1 VSAEVGRVD
10 TGTVTEFDAKR
21 GLGIVEH
28 ADGRRF
34 RFHCI
39 QIADG
44 TRTIA
49 VGTPVTYEL
58 APGPLGEWEA
68 TAIDRA

>member
-1 VSAEVGRVD
+1 ME
-10 TGTVTEFDAKR
+10 TGTVIEFDATR

-34 RFHCI
+34 RFHCT

-44 TRTIA
+44 TRTIP
-49 VGTPVTYEL
+49 VGATVTFDL

-68 TAIDRA
+68 STVVCAS

>member
-1 VSAEVGRVD
+1 VE

-21 GLGIVEH
+21 GLGVVEH

-34 RFHCI
+34 LFHCT

-44 TRTIA
+44 TRTVP
-49 VGTPVTYEL
+49 VGATVTYDVT
-58 APGPLGEWEA
+58 PGPLGAWEA
-68 TAIDRA
+68 TAVAVD

>member
-1 VSAEVGRVD
+1 ME

-21 GLGIVEH
+21 GLGVVQH

-34 RFHCI
+34 LFHCT

-44 TRTIA
+44 TRTVP
-49 VGTPVTYEL
+49 VGAAVTYVL
-58 APGPLGEWEA
+58 TPGPLGEWEA
-68 TAIDRA
+68 AAISAR